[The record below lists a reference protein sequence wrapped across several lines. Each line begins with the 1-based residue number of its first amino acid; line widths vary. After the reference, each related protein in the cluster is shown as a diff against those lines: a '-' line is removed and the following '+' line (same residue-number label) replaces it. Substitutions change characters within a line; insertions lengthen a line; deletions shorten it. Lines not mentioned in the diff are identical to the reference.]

1 MSKRTSIGSWAYT
14 IGPYAANPI
23 DFDTVC
29 EKLKA
34 LGFDGVELGAF
45 PPHPNPGNPNGPDDA
60 WPGAM
65 SSRSQREE
73 LRAKMAER
81 DLGFSGIAA
90 NLWGEQLINTTDQ
103 SKYIAEFRKNSEF
116 SRDLGI
122 QGIRVDCVQPPTIL
136 REVDYFVALDRVVRT
151 WKTCCEIAADNGQY
165 VTWEVEPGF
174 AFNKPSDAGRI
185 HDAVNKDNFGIQYD
199 TCHGQ
204 MVGVMGARQEGSKET
219 FASQVQYIRFLSGR
233 INHIHL
239 IDSDN
244 TCHKDAQG
252 NDETSAHPPFG
263 AGVLN
268 FDEIMPELIKA
279 ARVPHDWWTI
289 DLCFWPDA
297 WQATADCKKY
307 LDQLIARY
315 GQDGAAKA
323 QEIS

>member
-1 MSKRTSIGSWAYT
+1 MAKRSSIGSWAYT
-14 IGPYAANPI
+14 IGPYASSPI

-29 EKLKA
+29 TKLKE

-65 SSRSQREE
+65 PNRSQRQE
-73 LRAKMAER
+73 LRAKLAAQG
-81 DLGFSGIAA
+81 LGLSGIAA
-90 NLWGEQLINTTDQ
+90 NLWGEKLIDTDDQ
-103 SKYIAEFRKNSEF
+103 SKYIAEFRRNSEF

-122 QGIRVDCVQPPTIL
+122 PGIRVDCVQPPTIH
-136 REVDYFVALDRVVRT
+136 REIDYATALDRVVRT
-151 WKTCCEIAADNGQY
+151 WKICSDIARDNGQY

-174 AFNKPSDAGRI
+174 AFNKPSDAVRI
-185 HDAVNKDNFGIQYD
+185 HDAVGKPNFGIQYD

-204 MVGVMGARQEGSKET
+204 MVAVQGARHEGGRET
-219 FASQVQYIRFLSGR
+219 YPSQVEYIRMLHGR

-252 NDETSAHPPFG
+252 NDETSTHIPFG
-263 AGVLN
+263 EGVLD
-268 FDEIMPELIKA
+268 FDALLPELLKA
-279 ARVPHDWWTI
+279 ARVSHDWWTI

-297 WQATADCKKY
+297 WPQTAKCKTALDGLIRKY
-307 LDQLIARY
+307 
-315 GQDGAAKA
+315 G
-323 QEIS
+323 

>member
-1 MSKRTSIGSWAYT
+1 MSKRSSIGSWAFT

-29 EKLKA
+29 VKLKE

-65 SSRSQREE
+65 PEKSQRLE
-73 LRAKMAER
+73 LRAKLAGQG
-81 DLGFSGIAA
+81 LGLSGIAA
-90 NLWGEQLINTTDQ
+90 NLWGEKLINTDDQ

-116 SRDLGI
+116 ARDLGI
-122 QGIRVDCVQPPTIL
+122 QGIRVDCVQPPTIH
-136 REVDYFVALDRVVRT
+136 REIDYRTAMDRVVRT
-151 WKTCCEIAADNGQY
+151 WKVCCDIAADNGQY

-174 AFNKPSDAGRI
+174 AFNKPSDAVRI
-185 HDAVNKDNFGIQYD
+185 HDAVDKPNFGIQYD

-204 MVGVMGARQEGSKET
+204 MVGVMGARQEGEKEV
-219 FASQVQYIRFLSGR
+219 FPSQVEYIRKLSGR

-244 TCHKDAQG
+244 SCHKDANG
-252 NDETSAHPPFG
+252 NDETSTHFPIG
-263 AGVLN
+263 EGVID
-268 FDEIMPELIKA
+268 FDAVLPELVKA
-279 ARVPHDWWTI
+279 SRLPHDWWTI

-297 WQATADCKKY
+297 WAATAKCKAALDELIRKY
-307 LDQLIARY
+307 
-315 GQDGAAKA
+315 G
-323 QEIS
+323 

>member
-14 IGPYAANPI
+14 IGPYASNPI
-23 DFDTVC
+23 DFDTVLT
-29 EKLKA
+29 KLKA

-65 SSRSQREE
+65 PEKPQRRE
-73 LRAKMAER
+73 LAAKLKEMG
-81 DLGFSGIAA
+81 LGLSGIAA
-90 NLWGEQLINTTDQ
+90 NLWGEKLINTDDQ

-116 SRDLGI
+116 CTDLGI
-122 QGIRVDCVQPPTIL
+122 QGVRVDCVQPPTIL
-136 REVDYFVALDRVVRT
+136 REVEPATAAKRVVTT
-151 WKTCCEIAADNGQY
+151 WKTCCEIAADAGQY

-174 AFNKPSDAGRI
+174 AFNKPSDAVRI
-185 HDAVNKDNFGIQYD
+185 HDAVDKPNFGIQYD

-204 MVGVMGARQEGSKET
+204 MVSVVGARHEGSKEIYPN
-219 FASQVQYIRFLSGR
+219 QVHYIRMLSGR

-244 TCHKDAQG
+244 GCHKDANG
-252 NDETSAHPPFG
+252 NDETSSHPPFG
-263 AGVLN
+263 LGLLN
-268 FDEIMPELIKA
+268 FDEIMPELVKA

-297 WQATADCKKY
+297 WAATETCKKA
-307 LDQLIARY
+307 LDGLIAKY
-315 GQDGAAKA
+315 GN
-323 QEIS
+323 